1 MSEYDE
7 YQGDEENTSI
17 GPVSPPNGADV
28 ILALLSPLE
37 GLIAG
42 MQGMMVRVHGLLALQ
57 SQYIDVRKERQAAA
71 KELERTLGLSE

>member
-17 GPVSPPNGADV
+17 GPVGPPNGAD
-28 ILALLSPLE
+28 IALALISPVE
-37 GLIAG
+37 GLVAG
-42 MQGMMVRVHGLLALQ
+42 MQNMMVRIHSLLLLQ

-71 KELERTLGLSE
+71 KDLERTLGLSE